1 MEPNR
6 TKTIFPLR
14 EDELGGYKAIGSG
27 CGPIEVAVQMG
38 QRHCKD
44 FDDRVVGYTV
54 SEEGIGKTM
63 VDGLGP
69 THWLVVKQP
78 EMKYTFTFYEK
89 A

>member
-1 MEPNR
+1 MGEK
-6 TKTIFPLR
+6 KTIFLLR
-14 EDELGGYKAIGSG
+14 PEELSGYRVIGSG

-38 QRHCKD
+38 QKHGKD
-44 FDDRVVGYTV
+44 FDARVVGYTV

-78 EMKYTFTFYEK
+78 EMRLTFTFYER